1 MNLTYLLRSAA
12 GEWFAVVATW
22 NDAERTLDETRFA
35 SLVQRAIFVLGEVP
49 ITAPNPR
56 NDP

>member
-22 NDAERTLDETRFA
+22 NDAKRTLDETRFA
-35 SLVQRAIFVLGEVP
+35 SLVQRAIWVLGETVA
-49 ITAPNPR
+49 APPR
-56 NDP
+56 